1 MTKHYFDTEGTGLLN
16 SYNIDYSQS
25 PYKIK
30 PHFKLH
36 CVSFLNDATDQFIDF
51 VGENCGEDAIKYI
64 EENVTEIVGHNII
77 AHDLLVLK
85 AFCGLDYEV
94 ASNKQEQDY
103 INGKP
108 IKITDT
114 YILSKLYKPDR
125 EGHGMGYY
133 GDLLGSA
140 KIDWRQ
146 KAIDLGLIDK
156 NSPKGAEFLVYHPE
170 MLVYCQQDIRVNRLA
185 DRYLQEEAGDWDW
198 TDAIILEKAV
208 AELTTRQE
216 HFGFWFDTD
225 LAYSLVQDLD
235 QKLEERRLIVEPI
248 LPRKALTKA
257 ELEKWTPPARQLL
270 YEQAPQVPKVQIK
283 KDGSPSQAMLR
294 YAEKVGGTIENY
306 DLYDEKQKEAQDVL
320 WLRIGDSLYSFSSMV
335 PLEQDTVPFYCTPT
349 LSSNIEN
356 WVQKHDGLL
365 YFADDNWFANI
376 NGQDYQLPIPCEPLY
391 KDKAGEIKDS
401 THIKGWLVEAG
412 WHPLSFKERDLTV
425 DSKKRKKTEE
435 KFLKSVELYIEQT
448 LASPFKRD
456 RFEHLEVRTEKQ
468 FRDKLL
474 NHNINRP
481 LKVLSNP
488 VFTTGQDKELDPNLV
503 LLSESFP
510 YAKEV
515 VDWLTYNHR
524 RNSIASN
531 GYDPLAEDSDDDEDM
546 EDTTDVPTDLP
557 KSGFLSRVRIYQ
569 DHRIETPANTLGA
582 ASGRYT
588 HKVVC
593 NIARSSSLY
602 GAEMRS
608 LFGVTQGNYQLGFDF
623 SSLEARIES
632 HYTYRYDD
640 SEHTYV
646 NSLLGERPNDVHT
659 LTAKKITEVI
669 GTDFPRQSAK
679 SVKYACL
686 NPSTTRVVTKDKG
699 IVYVVDLQIGDEVL
713 AYDVENQEYVHTPI
727 RDIIKQK
734 EDLYRLK
741 LSETFMVD
749 CTLDHMWLTQR
760 GYVETQELV
769 NKDFIVT
776 AYNQQISCKQMSLY
790 KVFENVD
797 VFCLMTDYN
806 NFFIQSFYSGR
817 CTLTGNCSYGAMPK
831 KLAKTIGCSIEI
843 ATLIWEGFWIAA
855 CPLALLKERLEVYW
869 EKIGQKK
876 FILGLD
882 GRKIYTRSKSALINY
897 LFQSGGVICTKRA
910 SVILDR
916 MLREK
921 GLICDFWKDDY
932 RNRSFAQLMIAYHDE
947 CQIELT
953 KDLLE
958 TRLFPVTEWEYDKKG
973 NPFSSMVLQQIK
985 DFCAEN
991 PAWSTPHQTSE
1002 GYELSYSIVGAL
1014 ALQAVGQAGVYYKLN
1029 VPLTAEYEVGANWS
1043 QCH

>member
-1 MTKHYFDTEGTGLLN
+1 MSKHYFDIEGTGLLN

-30 PHFKLH
+30 PHFKIH
-36 CVSFLNDATDQFIDF
+36 CVSFLNDTTDEFIDF
-51 VGENCGEDAIKYI
+51 VGDNCGMDAIKYI
-64 EENVTEIVGHNII
+64 EENVTELVGHNII
-77 AHDLLVLK
+77 AFDLLVLK

-94 ASNKQEQDY
+94 ASNKQEHDY

-133 GDLLGSA
+133 GNLLGSA

-146 KAIDLGLIDK
+146 KAIDLCLIDK

-185 DRYLQEEAGDWDW
+185 DRYLQEEAAGWDW

-225 LAYSLVQDLD
+225 LAYNLVQDLD
-235 QKLEERRLIVEPI
+235 QKLEERRLIVEPV
-248 LPRKALTKA
+248 LPRKTLTKA

-306 DLYDEKQKEAQDVL
+306 ELYDEKQAEAKDVL
-320 WLRIGDSLYSFSSMV
+320 WLRIDDSLYSFSSMV
-335 PLEQDTVPFYCTPT
+335 PLEQNTVPFYCTPT
-349 LSSNIEN
+349 LTTNIEN

-365 YFADDNWFANI
+365 YFVDDKWFANI
-376 NGQDYQLPIPCEPLY
+376 GGQDYQLPIPCEPLY

-412 WHPLSFKERDLTV
+412 WHPLSYKERDLTV

-474 NHNINRP
+474 NHNMNRP

-531 GYDPLAEDSDDDEDM
+531 GYDPLAEDSDDDNDI

-602 GAEMRS
+602 GTEMRS

-623 SSLEARIES
+623 SSLEARIEK
-632 HYTYRYDD
+632 HYIDRYDD
-640 SEHTYV
+640 AEKTYG
-646 NSLLGERPNDVHT
+646 NSLLGERPNSVHC
-659 LTAKKITEVI
+659 LTSRQISKIL
-669 GTDFPRQSAK
+669 GYDFPRQSAK
-679 SVKYACL
+679 SVKYA
-686 NPSTTRVVTKDKG
+686 
-699 IVYVVDLQIGDEVL
+699 
-713 AYDVENQEYVHTPI
+713 
-727 RDIIKQK
+727 
-734 EDLYRLK
+734 
-741 LSETFMVD
+741 
-749 CTLDHMWLTQR
+749 
-760 GYVETQELV
+760 
-769 NKDFIVT
+769 
-776 AYNQQISCKQMSLY
+776 
-790 KVFENVD
+790 
-797 VFCLMTDYN
+797 
-806 NFFIQSFYSGR
+806 
-817 CTLTGNCSYGAMPK
+817 CSYGAMPK
-831 KLAKTIGCSIEI
+831 KLAKTIGCSIDI
-843 ATLIWEGFWIAA
+843 ATLVHQGFWSAA
-855 CPLALLKERLEVYW
+855 APLALLKQRLELYW

-916 MLREK
+916 MLKAR

-932 RNRSFAQLMIAYHDE
+932 RNRSFAQLMVAYHDE
-947 CQIELT
+947 CQIEIT
-953 KDLLE
+953 PDLI
-958 TRLFPVTEWEYDKKG
+958 THKMFPVTEWEYDKKG
-973 NPFSSMVLQQIK
+973 NPFSSVVLQQIK
-985 DFCAEN
+985 DFCVEN
-991 PAWSTPHQTSE
+991 VGWSTPHQTSE

-1014 ALQAVGQAGVYYKLN
+1014 ALQAVGQAGQYYKLN
-1029 VPLTAEYEVGANWS
+1029 VPLTAEYAVGANWRD
-1043 QCH
+1043 CH